1 MPRPACAPNCSS
13 LSRYRPPNPQPV
25 QGPAVCV
32 DTDEMTDLTALTG
45 ERMQQGIECHV
56 KFRVE

>member
-1 MPRPACAPNCSS
+1 
-13 LSRYRPPNPQPV
+13 
-25 QGPAVCV
+25 
-32 DTDEMTDLTALTG
+32 MTDLTALTG